1 MQNQDRS
8 AVSCFAIAA
17 SLLIYVVSWV
27 AMPGVSGAA
36 ATSPDVNLAEAL
48 VTQGDSQR
56 GIEPCA
62 KCHQADG
69 GGSEEVGAPRLAALG
84 ADYLANQIQNFR
96 NGNRKHPI
104 MAPWAKL
111 LSEQEITA
119 LSAYFAA
126 LPPAS
131 NAQVPKHLNPKDGA
145 WLALYGNWDGR
156 RLPACQQCHGPLG
169 IGVGEHF
176 PALAGQPYNY
186 LVGQLAAWGT
196 GERRGDHDGMM
207 AAVAHRL
214 TLAEAQHV
222 AAFYAALPAVQAVET
237 ARELDTGTWVP
248 SAAGL
253 RQPAFVVAPATA
265 LKSQT
270 QPGFQQAA
278 AEPAGHAQASR
289 QRGDQP
295 LADRAGKPQS
305 AEQQPANET
314 AEAQGTTGQSAKPHW
329 WSSIMPKA
337 HKDALSH
344 QGPVA
349 PGRMLIDERHF
360 QPPSRSE
367 RPTDEFGEMVA
378 LGESIFSHTYS
389 HQISGQYVGN
399 DQVCEGCHLDGGRL
413 ANAAPMW
420 AAWVAYPAYRAKN
433 KKVNTLTERIQGCFA
448 YSMNAQASKVGHPP
462 AADSTTV
469 LALTSYLY
477 WLAQDAPTGDRQ
489 MPGRGYPALAQ
500 TGQGFDPDR
509 GEVVYAKHCAV
520 CHGDEGEGSYAGTE
534 MVFPPLWG
542 ERSYNWGAGMHR
554 IDTAA
559 AFIKT
564 NMPLGNY
571 LELTDQQA
579 WNVAAYIN
587 SQERP
592 QDPRFNG
599 DLAETTK
606 RFHGGE
612 FDYYG
617 VRKARDG
624 SLLGSGVMSPPS
636 SGAKTEV
643 DAD

>member
-1 MQNQDRS
+1 M
-8 AVSCFAIAA
+8 
-17 SLLIYVVSWV
+17 
-27 AMPGVSGAA
+27 
-36 ATSPDVNLAEAL
+36 ATSPDPNLAEAL
-48 VTQGDSQR
+48 VMQGDPQR

-96 NGNRKHPI
+96 DGNRQHPI

-111 LSEQEITA
+111 LTEQEITA

-131 NAQVPKHLNPKDGA
+131 NAQVPKHLNPRDGA

-237 ARELDTGTWVP
+237 ARELDTGTWMP

-253 RQPAFVVAPATA
+253 KPPALVVAPATA
-265 LKSQT
+265 PQAQT
-270 QPGFQQAA
+270 
-278 AEPAGHAQASR
+278 ES
-289 QRGDQP
+289 
-295 LADRAGKPQS
+295 
-305 AEQQPANET
+305 
-314 AEAQGTTGQSAKPHW
+314 EAQPPAKPHW
-329 WSSIMPKA
+329 WSSIMPKV
-337 HKDALSH
+337 HKEALSH
-344 QGPVA
+344 QGRVA
-349 PGRMLIDERHF
+349 PGRMLTDERPF

-433 KKVNTLTERIQGCFA
+433 NKVNTLTERIQGCFA
-448 YSMNAQASKVGHPP
+448 YSMNAQASEVGHPP

-489 MPGRGYPALAQ
+489 MPGRGFPALAQ
-500 TGQGFDPDR
+500 TEQGFDPDR

-520 CHGDEGEGSYAGTE
+520 CHGEEGEGGYAGTE

-571 LELTDQQA
+571 LELSDQQA
-579 WNVAAYIN
+579 WDVAAYIN

-599 DLAETTK
+599 DLAETTE

-624 SLLGSGVMSPPS
+624 RLLGSRAMSPPAS
-636 SGAKTEV
+636 AAQTEV
-643 DAD
+643 GTD